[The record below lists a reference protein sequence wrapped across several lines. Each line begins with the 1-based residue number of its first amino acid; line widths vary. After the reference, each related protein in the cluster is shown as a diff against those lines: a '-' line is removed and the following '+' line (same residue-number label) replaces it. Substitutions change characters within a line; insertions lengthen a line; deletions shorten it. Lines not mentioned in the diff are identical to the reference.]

1 VSATATAPARR
12 RGDRLVPVLLLLAA
26 AHLAWSLF
34 AVVPGYLSIDE
45 GTYHFMVRSLA
56 EGHALEVR
64 NGYED
69 FATPELV
76 AGILRERPGKLVSN
90 YPEVYTF
97 LALPFYAA
105 LGYRGLFLLN
115 ALAFLGTVVL
125 TWDFTRRLFDPRVA
139 SLAALILG
147 LSTFAWDYSQASW
160 PHATSALLVVA
171 AFWCTV
177 RGLDP
182 KAGLRWPLCAGLLA
196 GSAPGV
202 RLDAAFAWP
211 GILLPPAFARP
222 PRWRHAALAAA
233 GLVPGLALLAWINRE
248 KFGVWTP
255 FSYGS
260 RGSGATSGLLA
271 YLPFVLAGAGA
282 LVAGWLL
289 SRRRVD
295 RLAWRPAA
303 LAAGAAVLAL
313 GAVALPPV
321 REVLYR
327 LIDGGLQLVVDLRF
341 RDPSIAEPALGR
353 TASGALVYVGALKKS
368 LLQSCPWLPLTLL
381 PCAAALR
388 TPRRGAVAFLLPIPL
403 AYVGAFSYF
412 AWHGGLSLNLRYL
425 VPVLPFL
432 AVLGALGWREA
443 AEGTPGARA
452 AGTAGALVAAACF
465 ALLAPRTWGSPA
477 EQEGPLLDLPLGI
490 AAAMALGAAVLAVP
504 TLRPIVPLRRAV
516 AAAAGAGFA
525 WAALVTFAY
534 DAPRARAHRAANLE
548 VARQIAPWVEE
559 GSLLLVPYPDPF
571 FALIEIDGLRLAVPG
586 RDRFADFRPLVDH
599 HLDRGRPVFAAL
611 PLPVWRH
618 LAATG
623 RLEGLRVG
631 PAGPGSPVLRIG
643 PAPPAAAEPEATP
656 TAEGQPPRGSR

>member
-1 VSATATAPARR
+1 MSPNAAESAGRR
-12 RGDRLVPVLLLLAA
+12 REGLVPVLVLLAA

-45 GTYHFMVRSLA
+45 GTYHYMVRSLA
-56 EGHALEVR
+56 QGHPLEVR

-69 FATPELV
+69 FASPELV
-76 AGILRERPGKLVSN
+76 AGIFRERPGKLVAT

-125 TWDFTRRLFDPRVA
+125 TWDLARRSFDARVA

-147 LSTFAWDYSQASW
+147 LSTFAWDYSQAAW

-171 AFWCTV
+171 AVWCTV
-177 RGLDP
+177 RGLEP
-182 KAGLRWPLCAGLLA
+182 GAGLRWPLAAGLL
-196 GSAPGV
+196 GGVAPGV
-202 RLDAAFAWP
+202 RLDAAFAWA
-211 GILLPPAFARP
+211 GILLPPAFTRP
-222 PRWRHAALAAA
+222 PRRRQVALTAA
-233 GLVPGLALLAWINRE
+233 GLLPGLALLAWINRE
-248 KFGVWTP
+248 KFGAWTP
-255 FSYGS
+255 FSYGA
-260 RGSGATSGLLA
+260 RGGGATSGWLP

-282 LVAGWLL
+282 LVAVWLL
-289 SRRRVD
+289 SRRPVD
-295 RLAWRPAA
+295 PLLRRPGA
-303 LAAGAAVLAL
+303 LAAGAAVLVL

-321 REVLYR
+321 REVLGR
-327 LIDGGLQLVVDLRF
+327 LIQGGLQLVVDLRF
-341 RDPSIAEPALGR
+341 RDPAIAEPALGR

-368 LLQSCPWLPLTLL
+368 LLQSCPWLPLAVL

-388 TPRRGAVAFLLPIPL
+388 PPRRGAVALLLPVPL

-443 AEGTPGARA
+443 AEGTPGGRA
-452 AGTAGALVAAACF
+452 AGAAGALVATACF
-465 ALLAPRTWGSPA
+465 ALLMPRTWGPPA
-477 EQEGPLLDLPLGI
+477 EQEGPLLDLPLAI
-490 AAAMALGAAVLAVP
+490 AAATALGAALLAVP
-504 TLRPIVPLRRAV
+504 RLRRAVPLRRAA

-548 VARQIAPWVEE
+548 VAGQIAPWVDE

-586 RDRFADFRPLVDH
+586 RDRFEDFRALVDH

-623 RLEGLRVG
+623 RLDGLRAG
-631 PAGPGSPVLRIG
+631 PAGPGSPVFRIG
-643 PAPPAAAEPEATP
+643 KAAPPAAKP
-656 TAEGQPPRGSR
+656 